1 MRWRNCNVQPRELLA
16 SARILLRSKQGRPT
30 DASLRRAVS
39 AGYYALFHCVCHE
52 CADLLIGPRKSKRS
66 EEAWRQVYRSLDHNA
81 AKRRC
86 RNPSIDNFPS
96 GIKGFADVFVTMQ
109 DKRHDADYNPR
120 AQFTRSSVTN
130 DLQVVGAAM
139 TNFKKAPLSDRRAF
153 CALLLFALR
162 DENSSGAA
170 AKTKK
175 S

>member
-1 MRWRNCNVQPRELLA
+1 VQPRELLA

-86 RNPSIDNFPS
+86 RNPLIDNFPS

-130 DLQVVGAAM
+130 DLQVVE
-139 TNFKKAPLSDRRAF
+139 S
-153 CALLLFALR
+153 ALLLFSLR
-162 DENSSGAA
+162 DENASGAA
-170 AKTKK
+170 AKTRNKAQSK
-175 S
+175 